1 MLVTK
6 RQNLALLAQYY
17 LKFQGLTKHT
27 SILTSKSYANDLG
40 QFFSYKKITRL
51 KLNPDNNCY
60 EWPEK
65 SLEDWEEWD
74 ETTIK
79 AMIKAAQ
86 NKWSPLSAS
95 SKNRKVGC
103 LKSFFKWLYTEKHI
117 NKDIAQLLISPK
129 VPRKIPHFLSVDEI
143 VALLQTLEKHLEG
156 KKHNPLPT
164 YILSLI
170 MYGSGLRVSE
180 ACKIKWE
187 DINFESGQIKTLGKG
202 SKERMV
208 VLPQRLLQKI
218 RKHLPPSNYLFG
230 DKAYPYHKILADLKY
245 WSLKAELMKPV
256 TPHALRHSFATHLL
270 TSGSDLRV
278 LQDLLGHESLT
289 TTQKYTHL
297 SLSKLHQVMEE
308 NHPLGVDNN
317 DSD

>member
-6 RQNLALLAQYY
+6 RQNLALLAQDF
-17 LKFQGLTKHT
+17 LKFQALTAHT
-27 SILTSKSYANDLG
+27 SILTSKSYATDLG

-51 KLNPDNNCY
+51 SINPDNNCY
-60 EWPEK
+60 EWPK
-65 SLEDWEEWD
+65 DNLEVWQNWD
-74 ETTIK
+74 EMVIK
-79 AMIKAAQ
+79 DMIKTAQ
-86 NKWSPLSAS
+86 NAWSGLSAS
-95 SKNRKVGC
+95 SKNRKIGC

-117 NKDIAQLLISPK
+117 DKDMAQLLISPK

-143 VALLQTLEKHLEG
+143 VALLKTLEKHLET
-156 KKHNPLPT
+156 KKRNPLPT

-170 MYGSGLRVSE
+170 MYGAGLRVSE
-180 ACKIKWE
+180 ACKIKWS

-218 RKHLPPSNYLFG
+218 KKHLPQSDYLFG
-230 DKAYPYHKILADLKY
+230 EAPYPYHKILADLKY
-245 WSLKAELMKPV
+245 WSLKADLIKPI

-308 NHPLGVDNN
+308 NHPLGEESN
-317 DSD
+317 D